1 MTVNILTV
9 FPEMFESVFA
19 ASILGRAREQGLL
32 DIRLTD
38 IRAFRPPNIK
48 TPMIIPSAAVPEW
61 S

>member
-38 IRAFRPPNIK
+38 IRAF
-48 TPMIIPSAAVPEW
+48 SAAAPAGSTSVRGGGN
-61 S
+61 